1 MDKVTRALRAKTTRE
16 LAKSLNINHDSVMDA
31 FIVISKEI
39 SSLDDNVSKFY
50 KPMFVT
56 DMDGIYAK
64 EMPMLFVYKV
74 IDELLKDGTLKS
86 I

>member
-16 LAKSLNINHDSVMDA
+16 LAKSLNIEHDSVIDA
-31 FIVISKEI
+31 FIGISREI
-39 SSLDDNVSKFY
+39 SSLDESVSKFY
-50 KPMFVT
+50 KPMFVN

-64 EMPMLFVYKV
+64 EMPMLFIYKV